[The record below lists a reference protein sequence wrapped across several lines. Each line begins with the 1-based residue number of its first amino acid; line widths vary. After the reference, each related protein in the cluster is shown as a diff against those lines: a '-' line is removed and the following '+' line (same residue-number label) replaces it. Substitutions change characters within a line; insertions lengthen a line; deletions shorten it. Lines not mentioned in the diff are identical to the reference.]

1 MPCLCPQRSYDGC
14 VSEVGDKSNG
24 VKVVMLWRPPQVKY
38 GKGDGG
44 QIERAKDG
52 SHQQRKIYLYENA
65 RGPLVPDF

>member
-1 MPCLCPQRSYDGC
+1 M
-14 VSEVGDKSNG
+14 GDKSNG